1 MIAKL
6 IKGKGFKGVLAYL
19 VDGKEASSTARGQV
33 ILTNMASNT
42 PKSLAREF
50 GQLRSLR
57 TGLNKAVFHASISLS
72 PEDRQLSDSEFSAI
86 AQRFLDGMD
95 YHDSPFVVVR
105 HHDTDHQHIHIVASR
120 ITLKGEV
127 VSDAHDY
134 RRAETV
140 MRNLEEEH
148 GLHSPAERM
157 TNQKQQGENMNQEI
171 RALLEQALSNSED
184 IQQFIA
190 ECKKRGIDPIPHIQG
205 KKMGGFAFHF
215 KKRKFKGSEL
225 GKKYGWVQL
234 SAALNYNSEKDLQ
247 HLKKLKVQEDDEPPQ
262 IINPNVDEVSER
274 NSRRRLLEDAYEA
287 NLKLHFHGRLKELTR
302 DANSLNI
309 KLSSG
314 VSLHDY
320 GSKIAGDEGS
330 SKDLAKEMISLAI
343 QKGWKSIQLTGNEE
357 FLRLAML
364 EALKAGLD
372 VIVADEWQQGLLEE
386 AKKVLN
392 PQETGVSVR
401 QMLEALSP
409 EGIKKTL
416 GAIRKDAGVE
426 DTETDPD
433 QPSQRN
439 KPRFK

>member
-19 VDGKEASSTARGQV
+19 VEGKEARSTPRGQL
-33 ILTNMASNT
+33 ILSNMASNT

-57 TGLNKAVFHASISLS
+57 SGLNKAVFHASISLS

-127 VSDAHDY
+127 VSDAHDF

-140 MRNLEEEH
+140 MRKLEEEY
-148 GLHSPAERM
+148 GLHPPAERM
-157 TNQKQQGENMNQEI
+157 VNQKQQGGSMNQEL
-171 RALLEQALSNSED
+171 RTLLEQALSNSEN
-184 IQQFIA
+184 IEQFIA
-190 ECKKRGIDPIPHIQG
+190 ECQKRGIDPLPHIQG
-205 KKMGGFAFHF
+205 RRMAGLAFRFKQKKV
-215 KKRKFKGSEL
+215 KGSDL
-225 GKKYGWVQL
+225 GKKCGWQHL
-234 SAALNYNSEKDLQ
+234 SVALNYDSAKDFQ
-247 HLKKLKVQEDDEPPQ
+247 HLQKLKAQGDSDLPQ
-262 IINPNVDEVSER
+262 IINPNADEVSER
-274 NSRRRLLEDAYEA
+274 NSRRRLLDDIYKAD
-287 NLKLHFHGRLKELTR
+287 LRLHFHGRLKDLIP
-302 DANSLNI
+302 DAHSLNI
-309 KLSSG
+309 ILSSG

-330 SKDLAKEMISLAI
+330 SKELAKEMVSLAI
-343 QKGWKSIQLTGNEE
+343 HKGWKSIQLTGNEE

-409 EGIKKTL
+409 EGIKKAL
-416 GAIRKDAGVE
+416 GAIRKEAGIG
-426 DTETDPD
+426 DTDPE
-433 QPSQRN
+433 QTTPRN

>member
-57 TGLNKAVFHASISLS
+57 AGLNKAVFHASISLS

-86 AQRFLDGMD
+86 AQNFLDGMD

-120 ITLKGEV
+120 ITVKGEV
-127 VSDAHDY
+127 VSDAHDF
-134 RRAETV
+134 RRAETA
-140 MRNLEEEH
+140 MRKLEEQY
-148 GLHSPAERM
+148 GLHPPAERM
-157 TNQKQQGENMNQEI
+157 INQKQQGGSMNQEL
-171 RALLEQALSNSED
+171 RTLLEQALSNSEN
-184 IQQFIA
+184 IEQFIA
-190 ECKKRGIDPIPHIQG
+190 ECKKRGIDPLPHIQG
-205 KKMGGFAFHF
+205 HRMGGLAFRF
-215 KKRKFKGSEL
+215 KQKKVKGSEL
-225 GKKYGWVQL
+225 GQKYAWKHL
-234 SAALNYNSEKDLQ
+234 SVALNYDSEKDLQ
-247 HLKKLKVQEDDEPPQ
+247 HLQKLKAQEDSDLPQ
-262 IINPNVDEVSER
+262 IINPNTDEVSER
-274 NSRRRLLEDAYEA
+274 NSRRRLLDDIYKAD
-287 NLKLHFHGRLKELTR
+287 LRLHFHGRLKDLIP
-302 DANSLNI
+302 DAHSLNI
-309 KLSSG
+309 ILSSG

-330 SKDLAKEMISLAI
+330 SKELAKEMVSLAI
-343 QKGWKSIQLTGNEE
+343 HKGWKSIQLTGNEE

-416 GAIRKDAGVE
+416 GAIRKDAGME
-426 DTETDPD
+426 DTDPE
-433 QPSQRN
+433 QTTPRN

>member
-57 TGLNKAVFHASISLS
+57 AGLNKAVFHASISLS

-86 AQRFLDGMD
+86 AQNFLDGMD

-127 VSDAHDY
+127 VSDAHDF

-140 MRNLEEEH
+140 MRKLEEQY
-148 GLHSPAERM
+148 GLHPPAERM
-157 TNQKQQGENMNQEI
+157 INQKQQGGSMNNEL
-171 RALLEQALSNSED
+171 RTLLEQALANSED

-190 ECKKRGIDPIPHIQG
+190 ECKKRGIDPLPHIQG
-205 KKMGGFAFHF
+205 KKISGLAFRF
-215 KKRKFKGSEL
+215 KKKKVKGSDL
-225 GKKYGWVQL
+225 GKKYGWNHL
-234 SAALNYNSEKDLQ
+234 SVALNYDSDK
-247 HLKKLKVQEDDEPPQ
+247 
-262 IINPNVDEVSER
+262 
-274 NSRRRLLEDAYEA
+274 
-287 NLKLHFHGRLKELTR
+287 HFHHLVRLKEEEDKDLPQISNGRTDEAEERNNRRSLLDDIYEAELKLRFGGRIQEISR

-309 KLSSG
+309 KLKNG
-314 VSLHDY
+314 VALKDY
-320 GSKIAGDEGS
+320 GSKVTGEEGS
-330 SKDLAKEMISLAI
+330 AEALAKEMVVLAI
-343 QKGWKSIQLTGNEE
+343 HKGWRSIQLNGNDE
-357 FLRLAML
+357 FVRLAML

-372 VIVADEWQQGLLEE
+372 VLVTDERQQALLEE
-386 AKKVLN
+386 AKRAMN
-392 PQETGVSVR
+392 PQGASVSVQ

-409 EGIKKTL
+409 DGIKRTL
-416 GAIRKDAGVE
+416 YAIRKDAGVE
-426 DTETDPD
+426 DTDPE
-433 QPSQRN
+433 QTTPRN